1 MWMYLI
7 FFQTKFHKH
16 YLFNEQLI
24 DMFLCLHLSS
34 SKCLEAYFGTN
45 LGICLQCSFY
55 CVSPNCK
62 AVDPSASHHT
72 VKPSLTDFLVS
83 VSAWKLHFSCIT
95 SVTCAWQT
103 CLCITLLLL
112 HGAAAAVWV
121 QVSTCAQLVCFFT
134 CEIRNWFTGNIEFW
148 AVDMFMRNGPIY
160 SFRVMFYLTFLNIMN
175 IWSVFSVIILKQ

>member
-1 MWMYLI
+1 MYLI
-7 FFQTKFHKH
+7 FSQTKFQEH
-16 YLFNEQLI
+16 YLFIEQYI

-45 LGICLQCSFY
+45 LRICPQCSFY

-62 AVDPSASHHT
+62 AVDPAASHPT
-72 VKPSLTDFLVS
+72 VKASLTDFLFS
-83 VSAWKLHFSCIT
+83 VSAWKLHFWCIT
-95 SVTCAWQT
+95 LVTCAWQT

-112 HGAAAAVWV
+112 HGAAAVWV

-148 AVDMFMRNGPIY
+148 AVDDTFMRKGPVY
-160 SFRVMFYLTFLNIMN
+160 SFRLMFYHTFLNIMN